1 MIFSVRYKKMYKEEK
16 ERMEVLRRHFH
27 DELHKK
33 DEEIDRLRKIL
44 QAMSMESD
52 IKVRSLEVRLLS
64 IFKLTKKETTRFHRI
79 H

>member
-1 MIFSVRYKKMYKEEK
+1 MYKEEK

>member
-27 DELHKK
+27 DELRKK

-64 IFKLTKKETTRFHRI
+64 IFKLTKKETTCFHRV